1 MNPYAYNYDY
11 GYSGA
16 AAFGIFFAF
25 LGVFLLIG
33 AAAYVV
39 SSIFYNKLFEK
50 AGVEGKWRGWVP
62 VYREMIFVKLGDLN
76 PWWLL
81 VLFGATFVLSLIPY
95 IGALISWIPSLAA
108 TVYVVMAA
116 YRVGQKLQK
125 EGAWVVLYFFLS
137 IVWLGIM
144 AYDKSRWNPQ
154 IPPAPWSRSFL
165 GDNVVWSGI
174 PVQPGAP
181 APQAAYGAPGAYP
194 PPAGYAQPGGY
205 PQQPGAYPQQPGA
218 YPPPAQQG
226 GYAAPGAYP
235 PPAPQPGAY
244 PPPAYTPPPAGGAP
258 APSDPAAPTAPP
270 AAPPAPPTAPP
281 APPATPGSDEAEPP
295 RG

>member
-1 MNPYAYNYDY
+1 MNPYAYDYDY

-81 VLFGATFVLSLIPY
+81 VLFGAAFVLNLIPY
-95 IGALISWIPSLAA
+95 IGPLLGWIPSIAA
-108 TVYVVMAA
+108 AVYSVLAA

-165 GDNVVWSGI
+165 ADNVVWSGI

-181 APQAAYGAPGAYP
+181 APQGAYGAPGAYP
-194 PPAGYAQPGGY
+194 PPAGYTQPGG
-205 PQQPGAYPQQPGA
+205 YPQQPGA

-235 PPAPQPGAY
+235 PPAAPQPGAYPPAAAPQPAAY
-244 PPPAYTPPPAGGAP
+244 PPPAYTPPPADGAP
-258 APSDPAAPTAPP
+258 APSDP

>member
-16 AAFGIFFAF
+16 AAFGIFFAI
-25 LGVFLLIG
+25 LGVLLLIG

-39 SSIFYNKLFEK
+39 SSIFYAKLFEK

-62 VYREMIFVKLGDLN
+62 VYREMVFVKLGDLN

-81 VLFGATFVLSLIPY
+81 VLFGITFVLSLIPY
-95 IGALISWIPSLAA
+95 IGTFFALLPSLAS
-108 TVYVVMAA
+108 TVYLVMAA

-137 IVWLGIM
+137 IVWLGIV
-144 AYDKSRWNPQ
+144 AFDKSRWNPQ
-154 IPPAPWSRSFL
+154 IAPAPWSRSFL
-165 GDNVVWSGI
+165 ADNVVWSGV

-181 APQAAYGAPGAYP
+181 APQGAYGAPGAYP

-205 PQQPGAYPQQPGA
+205 PQQPGAYP
-218 YPPPAQQG
+218 PPPQQG

-235 PPAPQPGAY
+235 PPAAPQPGAY

-258 APSDPAAPTAPP
+258 APSDPAT
-270 AAPPAPPTAPP
+270 PPAPPTAPP
-281 APPATPGSDEAEPP
+281 APPTTPGSDEAEPP

>member
-1 MNPYAYNYDY
+1 MSPYAYNYDY

-25 LGVFLLIG
+25 LGVFLLIA

-62 VYREMIFVKLGDLN
+62 VYREMVFVKLGDLN

-81 VLFGATFVLSLIPY
+81 VLFGAAFVLSLIPY

-108 TVYVVMAA
+108 TVYMVMAA

-154 IPPAPWSRSFL
+154 IAPAPWSRSFL
-165 GDNVVWSGI
+165 ADNVVWSGI

-181 APQAAYGAPGAYP
+181 APQGAYGAPGAYP

-218 YPPPAQQG
+218 YAPPA
-226 GYAAPGAYP
+226 
-235 PPAPQPGAY
+235 APQPGAY
-244 PPPAYTPPPAGGAP
+244 PPPAYTPPPAGGTP
-258 APSDPAAPTAPP
+258 APSEPAT
-270 AAPPAPPTAPP
+270 PPTAPP
-281 APPATPGSDEAEPP
+281 APPTTPGSDQAEPP

>member
-1 MNPYAYNYDY
+1 VNPYAYNYDY
-11 GYSGA
+11 GYSS
-16 AAFGIFFAF
+16 AAFLGFIAVFF
-25 LGVFLLIG
+25 GVFLLIG
-33 AAAYVV
+33 IAAYVV

-62 VYREMIFVKLGDLN
+62 VYREMVFVKLGDLN

-81 VLFGATFVLSLIPY
+81 VLIGASFVLNLIPY
-95 IGALISWIPSLAA
+95 IGSLLGWIPSLAA
-108 TVYVVMAA
+108 AVYSVLAA

-125 EGAWVVLYFFLS
+125 EGAWVVLYIFLS
-137 IVWLGIM
+137 IVWLGIV

-154 IPPAPWSRSFL
+154 IPPAPWSRTFL
-165 GDNVVWSGI
+165 ADNVVWSGV

-181 APQAAYGAPGAYP
+181 APQGAYGAAPGAYP

-205 PQQPGAYPQQPGA
+205 PQQQPGAYPPPPQQGGYAQPGA
-218 YPPPAQQG
+218 YPPPA
-226 GYAAPGAYP
+226 
-235 PPAPQPGAY
+235 APQPGAY

-258 APSDPAAPTAPP
+258 APSDPATPP
-270 AAPPAPPTAPP
+270 APPAPPTTPP
-281 APPATPGSDEAEPP
+281 APGSDEAEPP

>member
-11 GYSGA
+11 GYSS
-16 AAFGIFFAF
+16 AAFLGFIAVFF
-25 LGVFLLIG
+25 GVFLLIG
-33 AAAYVV
+33 IAAYVV

-62 VYREMIFVKLGDLN
+62 VYREMVFVKLGDLN

-81 VLFGATFVLSLIPY
+81 VLIGASFVLNLIPY
-95 IGALISWIPSLAA
+95 IGSLLGWIPSLAA
-108 TVYVVMAA
+108 AVYSVLAA

-125 EGAWVVLYFFLS
+125 EGAWVVLYIFLS
-137 IVWLGIM
+137 IVWLGIV

-154 IPPAPWSRSFL
+154 IPPAPWSRTFL
-165 GDNVVWSGI
+165 ADNVVWSGV

-181 APQAAYGAPGAYP
+181 APQGAYGAAPGAYP

-205 PQQPGAYPQQPGA
+205 PQQQPGAYPPPPQQGGYAQPGA
-218 YPPPAQQG
+218 YPPPA
-226 GYAAPGAYP
+226 
-235 PPAPQPGAY
+235 APQPGAY

-258 APSDPAAPTAPP
+258 APSDPATPP
-270 AAPPAPPTAPP
+270 APPAPPTTPP
-281 APPATPGSDEAEPP
+281 APGSDEAEPP

>member
-1 MNPYAYNYDY
+1 MNPYAYDYDY

-16 AAFGIFFAF
+16 AFLGFFAVF
-25 LGVFLLIG
+25 FGVFLLIG
-33 AAAYVV
+33 LAAYVV

-62 VYREMIFVKLGDLN
+62 VYREMVFVKLGDLN

-95 IGALISWIPSLAA
+95 IGTFFALLPSLAS

-137 IVWLGIM
+137 IVWLGIV

-165 GDNVVWSGI
+165 ADNVVWSGI

-181 APQAAYGAPGAYP
+181 APQGAYGAPGAYP
-194 PPAGYAQPGGY
+194 PPAGYTQPGAY

-218 YPPPAQQG
+218 YPPPAQQQG
-226 GYAAPGAYP
+226 GYAAPGAYAP

-258 APSDPAAPTAPP
+258 APSDPAT
-270 AAPPAPPTAPP
+270 PPAPPTAPP
-281 APPATPGSDEAEPP
+281 APPTTPGSDDAEPP

>member
-1 MNPYAYNYDY
+1 VNPYAYNYDY

-16 AAFGIFFAF
+16 AALGIFFAF
-25 LGVFLLIG
+25 LGVFLLIA

-39 SSIFYNKLFEK
+39 SSIFYSKLFEK

-62 VYREMIFVKLGDLN
+62 VYREMVFVKLGDLN

-81 VLFGATFVLSLIPY
+81 VLFGAAFVLSLIPY
-95 IGALISWIPSLAA
+95 VGALISWIPSLAA
-108 TVYVVMAA
+108 TVYMVMAA

-125 EGAWVVLYFFLS
+125 EGAWVVLYIFLS
-137 IVWLGIM
+137 IVWLGIV
-144 AYDKSRWNPQ
+144 AFDKSRWNPQ
-154 IPPAPWSRSFL
+154 IPPAPWSRTFL
-165 GDNVVWSGI
+165 ADNVVWSGI

-181 APQAAYGAPGAYP
+181 APQGGYGAAPGAYP

-205 PQQPGAYPQQPGA
+205 PQQPGAYP
-218 YPPPAQQG
+218 PPPQQG

-235 PPAPQPGAY
+235 PPAAPQPGAY
-244 PPPAYTPPPAGGAP
+244 PPPAYTPPPAGGTP
-258 APSDPAAPTAPP
+258 APSDPAT
-270 AAPPAPPTAPP
+270 PPAPPTAPP
-281 APPATPGSDEAEPP
+281 ASSTTPGSDEAEPP

>member
-16 AAFGIFFAF
+16 AFLGFLAVFF
-25 LGVFLLIG
+25 GVFLLIG
-33 AAAYVV
+33 IAGYVV

-62 VYREMIFVKLGDLN
+62 VYREMVFVKLGDLN

-81 VLFGATFVLSLIPY
+81 VLIGATAVLSLIPY
-95 IGALISWIPSLAA
+95 IGALLGWIPSIAA
-108 TVYVVMAA
+108 SVYMVMAA

-137 IVWLGIM
+137 IVWLGIV

-154 IPPAPWSRSFL
+154 VPPAPWGRTFL
-165 GDNVVWSGI
+165 ADNVVWSGV

-181 APQAAYGAPGAYP
+181 APQGAYGAAPGAYP
-194 PPAGYAQPGGY
+194 PPAGY
-205 PQQPGAYPQQPGA
+205 QQPGA
-218 YPPPAQQG
+218 YPPPAAQG
-226 GYAAPGAYP
+226 GYPQPGAYP
-235 PPAPQPGAY
+235 PPPAPQQDGYAQPGAY

-258 APSDPAAPTAPP
+258 APSDPPAPP
-270 AAPPAPPTAPP
+270 AAPTTPP
-281 APPATPGSDEAEPP
+281 APPSTSGSDETEPP

>member
-1 MNPYAYNYDY
+1 VNPYAYNYDY

-16 AAFGIFFAF
+16 AALGIFVVV
-25 LGVFLLIG
+25 LIVLLLIG

-62 VYREMIFVKLGDLN
+62 VYREMVFVKLGDLN
-76 PWWLL
+76 PWWIL
-81 VLFGATFVLSLIPY
+81 VLFGVTFVLNLIPY
-95 IGALISWIPSLAA
+95 VGSFFALLPSLAA
-108 TVYVVMAA
+108 TVYMVMAA

-154 IPPAPWSRSFL
+154 IPPAPWGRSFL
-165 GDNVVWSGI
+165 ADNVVWAGV

-181 APQAAYGAPGAYP
+181 APQGAYGAPGAYP
-194 PPAGYAQPGGY
+194 PPAGYA
-205 PQQPGAYPQQPGA
+205 QPGAYPQQPGA

-226 GYAAPGAYP
+226 GHPAPGAYP
-235 PPAPQPGAY
+235 PPAAPQPGAY
-244 PPPAYTPPPAGGAP
+244 TPPAYTPPPAGGAP
-258 APSDPAAPTAPP
+258 APTDPATPPAPP
-270 AAPPAPPTAPP
+270 AAPPAPPT
-281 APPATPGSDEAEPP
+281 TPGSDDAEPP